1 MISKTSWKTIAI
13 VISLAFVFLGVTVYS
28 QTANML
34 IEGTIPDSKLFD
46 GAAKVSVRELT
57 IKPGEELPLHYHPGH
72 VFIVVKSGTLTVE
85 DGCGGEKKLTPG
97 QGLEEMNG
105 RVHRGKNVDATD
117 VVVYDIF
124 ITEPGKPTTVTIP
137 ANERRCGPPKDVEE
151 CRNDGWRRFN
161 HPRSFSNQGRCVDFV
176 RHMPRTYS
184 SSRRM
189 LFNDLRHDRSSAHAT
204 VHS

>member
-1 MISKTSWKTIAI
+1 MISKMISKTSWNSVVIA
-13 VISLAFVFLGVTVYS
+13 ISLAVVFLGVTVYS
-28 QTANML
+28 QTANTL
-34 IEGTIPDSKLFD
+34 IEGTIPDSKVFD

-124 ITEPGKPTTVTIP
+124 ITAPDKPTTVTIP
-137 ANERRCGPPKDVEE
+137 ANERRCGPPKDVDE
-151 CRNDGWRRFN
+151 CKNDGWRRFN
-161 HPRSFSNQGRCVDFV
+161 HPRSFINQGRCVAFV
-176 RHMPRTYS
+176 RHMPRTLS
-184 SSRRM
+184 Q
-189 LFNDLRHDRSSAHAT
+189 F
-204 VHS
+204 

>member
-1 MISKTSWKTIAI
+1 MTSKTSWKTIAL
-13 VISLAFVFLGVTVYS
+13 VISLAFVLLSVTVYS

-34 IEGTIPDSKLFD
+34 IEGTIPDSELFD

-85 DGCGGEKKLTPG
+85 DGCGGEKKLTMG

-105 RVHRGKNVDATD
+105 RVHRGKNVDASE

-124 ITEPGKPTTVTIP
+124 ITAPNKPTTVTIP

-151 CRNDGWRRFN
+151 CRNGGWRKFN
-161 HPRSFSNQGRCVDFV
+161 HPRSFSNQRQCLQLVQ
-176 RHMPRTYS
+176 HMARTLS
-184 SSRRM
+184 Q
-189 LFNDLRHDRSSAHAT
+189 F
-204 VHS
+204 